1 MPIIRKAHVVGK
13 RVAAIALP
21 KPPSSGPYAS
31 CTALLACSFS
41 RNARMQTAKTGFTNA
56 AYMGHMHSPA
66 HLRPDPT
73 CSSSA
78 ASSNAN
84 SERSSAVVT

>member
-1 MPIIRKAHVVGK
+1 MPKICKAHVVGE
-13 RVAAIALP
+13 RVVSIALP

-31 CTALLACSFS
+31 STALPAPFS
-41 RNARMQTAKTGFTNA
+41 RIARMQTAKTGSTDA
-56 AYMGHMHSPA
+56 AYMGHTHSPA

-84 SERSSAVVT
+84 SDRLSAVVT